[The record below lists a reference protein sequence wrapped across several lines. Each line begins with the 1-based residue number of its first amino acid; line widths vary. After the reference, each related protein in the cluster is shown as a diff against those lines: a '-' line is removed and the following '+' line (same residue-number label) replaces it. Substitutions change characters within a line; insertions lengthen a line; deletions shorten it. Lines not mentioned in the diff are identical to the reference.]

1 MSTPWDTGKTKLR
14 TSTPIER
21 WSPSRRE
28 YFAAAALTGLAAW
41 SPYQSD
47 SVGLTAEETAK
58 EAVNTADALIREL
71 AKEPQE

>member
-1 MSTPWDTGKTKLR
+1 MSKLTHGKPLEIAAAIV
-14 TSTPIER
+14 PV
-21 WSPSRRE
+21 WHPSQRE